1 MLIGL
6 IPIEKGE
13 PATWVR
19 VGGEVPALM
28 ANTEMFKEPELPTY
42 RKVPAE
48 SMASRVGAVPTTVRG
63 VTSLSPPVGEIA
75 NTEMFKEPELP
86 TYRKVPAESMASRV
100 GAVPT
105 TVRGVTSL
113 SPPVVEIV
121 NKETSPSPA
130 FAASRN
136 FFDGWITMDCT
147 AGPAVIGL
155 PASCVSMPE
164 LGSSR

>member
-63 VTSLSPPVGEIA
+63 VTSLSPPV
-75 NTEMFKEPELP
+75 
-86 TYRKVPAESMASRV
+86 
-100 GAVPT
+100 
-105 TVRGVTSL
+105 
-113 SPPVVEIV
+113 VEIV
-121 NKETSPSPA
+121 NKETSPSTA